1 MSASPV
7 LILRLFFDFF
17 QTLHSSLSLIPL
29 ERSWL
34 INQYIVLACICPCV
48 DVNLTF
54 QLSFVDVLLFVR
66 VVDVL
71 SSIPSNSG
79 TNVLWTYHFR
89 ENFLVYI
96 WACIHFPCLS
106 KLNPCVQRFS
116 SSWAFQ
122 PYIELIRTKIT
133 WRLRNLHN
141 TLYIT

>member
-7 LILRLFFDFF
+7 LRLRLFFYFF
-17 QTLHSSLSLIPL
+17 STLHSSMSLIAL

-34 INQYIVLACICPCV
+34 INQNIVLACIRPCV

-66 VVDVL
+66 IVDVL
-71 SSIPSNSG
+71 SSISSTSG
-79 TNVLWTYHFR
+79 TDVLWTYHFR
-89 ENFLVYI
+89 ENFLVYT

-106 KLNPCVQRFS
+106 KLNPRVRRFS

-122 PYIELIRTKIT
+122 PCGELIGTKIT